1 MEWLPKVYALNEITP
16 LKSLGL
22 RGSIFNNE
30 MSNFL
35 NGNPDFSLNR
45 RAFWRKSPRV

>member
-30 MSNFL
+30 MPGSL
-35 NGNPDFSLNR
+35 SSNPDFGLNL
-45 RAFWRKSPRV
+45 RAF

>member
-30 MSNFL
+30 MSDSL
-35 NGNPDFSLNR
+35 SGNPDFGLNL
-45 RAFWRKSPRV
+45 RAF